1 MLSLTR
7 SCRILLAFAAAMI
20 MAILPAYAQDAE
32 KGSLT
37 IVNDQDVPHTF
48 ELYQILTGQVTL
60 QENTRILSNP
70 EWGSGIASDS
80 ELSKQDPV
88 VWAEGLNASLS
99 STNAKKREVMAEISQ
114 SLGDAVAGQIVAPKE
129 SYTFTNLDP
138 GYYLLKD
145 RDGSQEGKEG
155 GASTEFILR
164 ILDEDLEQ
172 QLKIRVPELK
182 KTVSHLQ
189 ANGDSK
195 NEELST
201 ADFSLGEKMEFRLL
215 GTLPEN
221 YDSYES
227 YQYSITDIPSAGIRI
242 DPESIEVLCY
252 SDGHLLSTKDWY
264 EVSLAD
270 GEEGQKLVFTVKPG
284 KDNHYLKNVFF
295 RHAEGMDSS
304 GDPKDRIE
312 IIYRAVL
319 TEQAAIGGSGSRK
332 EAQLTY
338 SSKPNGTG
346 DSVSMTP
353 KAAVTIYTY
362 QIDINKYKDS
372 VRENNR
378 LEGAEFELYRLEEG
392 ALKKIDVLNYEEGYH
407 FHADRLGSGTYILKE
422 SKSPVGYNKLEGTA
436 KVSDTEQ
443 MKHALRFE
451 IQAEYGT
458 DPGDHSLKNLK
469 GVQDG
474 TGTVCS
480 GSTVS
485 GILTINVIDKPGIVL
500 PETGGSGTRAIM
512 IAGSAL
518 ILIGM
523 ILTGVKRHLGS

>member
-80 ELSKQDPV
+80 QLSKLDPV
-88 VWAEGLNASLS
+88 VWAEGLNAKI
-99 STNAKKREVMAEISQ
+99 TNPDTRKDTLREISQ

-189 ANGDSK
+189 ANGDSR

-319 TEQAAIGGSGSRK
+319 TEQAAIGGSGSRN

-338 SSKPNGTG
+338 SSNPNGTG

-436 KVSDTEQ
+436 KISDTEQ

>member
-20 MAILPAYAQDAE
+20 LTILPAYAEDTE

-80 ELSKQDPV
+80 ELSKLDPV
-88 VWAEGLNASLS
+88 VWAEGLNAKI
-99 STNAKKREVMAEISQ
+99 TNPDTRKDTLREISQ
-114 SLGDAVAGQIVAPKE
+114 SLGDAISASVIAPGETYK
-129 SYTFTNLDP
+129 FKDLNP

-189 ANGDSK
+189 ANGDSR

-242 DPESIEVLCY
+242 DPE
-252 SDGHLLSTKDWY
+252 
-264 EVSLAD
+264 
-270 GEEGQKLVFTVKPG
+270 
-284 KDNHYLKNVFF
+284 
-295 RHAEGMDSS
+295 
-304 GDPKDRIE
+304 
-312 IIYRAVL
+312 
-319 TEQAAIGGSGSRK
+319 
-332 EAQLTY
+332 
-338 SSKPNGTG
+338 
-346 DSVSMTP
+346 
-353 KAAVTIYTY
+353 
-362 QIDINKYKDS
+362 
-372 VRENNR
+372 
-378 LEGAEFELYRLEEG
+378 
-392 ALKKIDVLNYEEGYH
+392 
-407 FHADRLGSGTYILKE
+407 
-422 SKSPVGYNKLEGTA
+422 
-436 KVSDTEQ
+436 
-443 MKHALRFE
+443 
-451 IQAEYGT
+451 
-458 DPGDHSLKNLK
+458 
-469 GVQDG
+469 
-474 TGTVCS
+474 
-480 GSTVS
+480 
-485 GILTINVIDKPGIVL
+485 
-500 PETGGSGTRAIM
+500 
-512 IAGSAL
+512 
-518 ILIGM
+518 
-523 ILTGVKRHLGS
+523 

>member
-1 MLSLTR
+1 MSLVEE
-7 SCRILLAFAAAMI
+7 M
-20 MAILPAYAQDAE
+20 
-32 KGSLT
+32 
-37 IVNDQDVPHTF
+37 N
-48 ELYQILTGQVTL
+48 
-60 QENTRILSNP
+60 
-70 EWGSGIASDS
+70 
-80 ELSKQDPV
+80 
-88 VWAEGLNASLS
+88 
-99 STNAKKREVMAEISQ
+99 
-114 SLGDAVAGQIVAPKE
+114 
-129 SYTFTNLDP
+129 
-138 GYYLLKD
+138 
-145 RDGSQEGKEG
+145 GK
-155 GASTEFILR
+155 
-164 ILDEDLEQ
+164 
-172 QLKIRVPELK
+172 
-182 KTVSHLQ
+182 
-189 ANGDSK
+189 
-195 NEELST
+195 
-201 ADFSLGEKMEFRLL
+201 
-215 GTLPEN
+215 
-221 YDSYES
+221 
-227 YQYSITDIPSAGIRI
+227 
-242 DPESIEVLCY
+242 
-252 SDGHLLSTKDWY
+252 
-264 EVSLAD
+264 
-270 GEEGQKLVFTVKPG
+270 EGQKLVFTVKPG

-319 TEQAAIGGSGSRK
+319 TEQAAIGGSGSRN

-338 SSKPNGTG
+338 SSNPNGTG

>member
-1 MLSLTR
+1 
-7 SCRILLAFAAAMI
+7 
-20 MAILPAYAQDAE
+20 
-32 KGSLT
+32 
-37 IVNDQDVPHTF
+37 
-48 ELYQILTGQVTL
+48 
-60 QENTRILSNP
+60 
-70 EWGSGIASDS
+70 
-80 ELSKQDPV
+80 
-88 VWAEGLNASLS
+88 
-99 STNAKKREVMAEISQ
+99 
-114 SLGDAVAGQIVAPKE
+114 
-129 SYTFTNLDP
+129 
-138 GYYLLKD
+138 
-145 RDGSQEGKEG
+145 
-155 GASTEFILR
+155 
-164 ILDEDLEQ
+164 
-172 QLKIRVPELK
+172 
-182 KTVSHLQ
+182 
-189 ANGDSK
+189 
-195 NEELST
+195 
-201 ADFSLGEKMEFRLL
+201 MEFRLL

-319 TEQAAIGGSGSRK
+319 TEQAAIGGSGSRN

-338 SSKPNGTG
+338 SSNPNGTG